1 MKRHRPAQFKAWEN
15 RLLLK
20 IFLIER
26 QLTYNVMLVSGVLHR
41 DLIHTLWNDH
51 HDKSSNHLST
61 YKVIIILVTT
71 LCYIFHPWA
80 YLFYN
85 WRFLPLNPLRLFHS
99 PSPLTTICL
108 VFVSMSLFSFCF
120 LDSAYKWDHIWYLS
134 LSDLF
139 SIKPSRVIHVVA
151 NGTIFFFLW
160 LSNTLLYSALLMGG
174 VSVNMFIHEIQ

>member
-1 MKRHRPAQFKAWEN
+1 
-15 RLLLK
+15 
-20 IFLIER
+20 
-26 QLTYNVMLVSGVLHR
+26 MLVSGVLHR

-61 YKVIIILVTT
+61 YKVITILLTT

-85 WRFLPLNPLRLFHS
+85 WKFLPLNPLHLFHS
-99 PSPLTTICL
+99 PSLLATICL

-120 LDSAYKWDHIWYLS
+120 LDSAYKWYHIWYLS

-139 SIKPSRVIHVVA
+139 GIKPSRVIHVVA

-174 VSVNMFIHEIQ
+174 VPVNMFIHEIQ